1 MMKSFTGAKVMIFCD
16 MASDDEGKNLGEFY
30 KFILSVFEVC
40 FEQIA
45 VRKEGDDDIKNH
57 SNIIG

>member
-30 KFILSVFEVC
+30 KFILCVFEVC
-40 FEQIA
+40 FE
-45 VRKEGDDDIKNH
+45 
-57 SNIIG
+57 